1 MDSDPDPDPD
11 WFRLHGDKLDSNPD
25 LDHLS
30 HMDQIRIQIRDQHG
44 ARVNTPYYRS
54 LISYTSIK
62 RTVL

>member
-30 HMDQIRIQIRDQHG
+30 HNYGSDSNPNSGPAWCSCKH
-44 ARVNTPYYRS
+44 A
-54 LISYTSIK
+54 L
-62 RTVL
+62 L